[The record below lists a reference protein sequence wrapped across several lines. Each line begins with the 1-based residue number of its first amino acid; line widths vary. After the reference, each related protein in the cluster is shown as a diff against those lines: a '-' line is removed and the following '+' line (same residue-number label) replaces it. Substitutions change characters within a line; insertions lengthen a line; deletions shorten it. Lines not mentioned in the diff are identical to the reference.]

1 MKKRILEMKTMA
13 IEIKSS
19 IENET
24 QPNGKLKNGKIDI
37 NKSFKMQHW
46 EICLE
51 IVNLTLRDTA
61 DRVRRLINIYIRE
74 NGLRA
79 IFTRK

>member
-1 MKKRILEMKTMA
+1 MKTMA

-37 NKSFKMQHW
+37 NKSF
-46 EICLE
+46 
-51 IVNLTLRDTA
+51 
-61 DRVRRLINIYIRE
+61 
-74 NGLRA
+74 
-79 IFTRK
+79 